1 MLKHGLSRVSRYYMV
16 ISSCTASPEAIAIC
30 GQSFGTKAALRQA
43 APAVGVAALSAS
55 LLVGGK
61 EVERQDISV
70 SAVGE
75 PTLVR
80 DPTQGA
86 ALYPFA
92 PTYGIYGIDDLKLR
106 SLQDLLMARYCLVTP
121 SAAICQNL
129 AWYGTDP
136 TVGTRVV
143 PISAAQ
149 YDVNVRGAAGPSDT
163 RYSIVYAPG
172 SSPPYDIQAQ
182 SDTPWVLSDGSGRR
196 RWADLPQEV
205 RDAIADTATAEEEW
219 RVVGRVG
226 EVGAFAPPAGYDP
239 ATQADYP
246 LSVEISG
253 SDRIFREPAAIP
265 GTSVLERGGPLIN
278 ERPDRRVGAA
288 YPPADGFVPGSLG
301 EPDIRTGPRV
311 KPLTLA
317 GTSTPGGDPGYKEKK
332 VGAPLPGA
340 DGQLD
345 SDDEI
350 AIPPV
355 DVCVAPCIVE
365 IGKAAQD
372 ILDKAEDLW
381 EYLLDP
387 FLEDYTLPPG
397 NFFFD
402 IGSSGHPLDRI
413 MGACIVEIEPVP
425 DGYGRFVTNFAISDY
440 HPRNIGL
447 VQFEFLPDSERVVSS
462 SIPRRFRVREEP
474 IQVRGFDLLYSPSS
488 DMPCKAVGWSPRT
501 GIEGTLRVFVK
512 RYQLRI

>member
-1 MLKHGLSRVSRYYMV
+1 MV

-30 GQSFGTKAALRQA
+30 GNSFGTKAALRQA
-43 APAVGVAALSAS
+43 APSVGVAALSAS

-70 SAVGE
+70 SSVGE

-80 DPTQGA
+80 DPAQGA

-92 PTYGIYGIDDLKLR
+92 PTYGIYGIDLARLTG
-106 SLQDLLMARYCLVTP
+106 LQDLLLSRYCINLP
-121 SAAICQNL
+121 SAPICEGL
-129 AWYGTDP
+129 AWRGVRNDGRALVYSIAEN
-136 TVGTRVV
+136 V
-143 PISAAQ
+143 
-149 YDVNVRGAAGPSDT
+149 YDVNRTGITGPNDNEYGLQ
-163 RYSIVYAPG
+163 RAPG
-172 SSPPYDIQAQ
+172 TSPPYDLIDQ
-182 SDTPWVLSDGSGRR
+182 SIVPWRLATPNGER

-226 EVGAFAPPAGYDP
+226 EVGAFAPPTGYDP

-246 LSVEISG
+246 LSVEIAG
-253 SDRIFREPAAIP
+253 SDRIFREPATIP

-288 YPPADGFVPGSLG
+288 YPPVDGFVPGSLG

-350 AIPPV
+350 AIPPI

-365 IGKAAQD
+365 IGKAAQE

-413 MGACIVEIEPVP
+413 VGACIVEIEPVP

-440 HPRNIGL
+440 HPKNIGL

>member
-1 MLKHGLSRVSRYYMV
+1 MA

-30 GQSFGTKAALRQA
+30 SGSFGTSSALRQA

-80 DPTQGA
+80 DPAQGS

-92 PTYGIYGIDDLKLR
+92 PTYGIYGISKAALEG
-106 SLQDLLMARYCLVTP
+106 LQDLLLLRYCAQ
-121 SAAICQNL
+121 SGNSQICSGLRWFGDIQGFPYII
-129 AWYGTDP
+129 ATDRP
-136 TVGTRVV
+136 PASVN
-143 PISAAQ
+143 
-149 YDVNVRGAAGPSDT
+149 NVRTYPNGDSYYQLTYDQAAYPGYGPFE
-163 RYSIVYAPG
+163 
-172 SSPPYDIQAQ
+172 SPV
-182 SDTPWVLSDGSGRR
+182 PWELKNTQGEQR
-196 RWADLPQEV
+196 RWADVGQSV
-205 RDAIADTATAEEEW
+205 RDAAADLASPEEEW
-219 RVVGRVG
+219 GVVEKVG

-253 SDRIFREPAAIP
+253 SERIFREPATIP

-278 ERPDRRVGAA
+278 ERTGQRRVGAA

-317 GTSTPGGDPGYKEKK
+317 GTSTPGGNPSYKEKK

-355 DVCVAPCIVE
+355 DVCVAPCIVDL
-365 IGKAAQD
+365 GKAAQD

-413 MGACIVEIEPVP
+413 MGACIVEIEPIP
-425 DGYGRFVTNFAISDY
+425 AGYGRFVTNFAISDY
-440 HPRNIGL
+440 HPKNIG
-447 VQFEFLPDSERVVSS
+447 VIQFEFLPDSERVVSS

-488 DMPCKAVGWSPRT
+488 DMPCKAVGWSPRM